1 VLEVTDA
8 GFADQVLDAGRPVV
22 VDFWAPWCG
31 PCKAV
36 EKALDELEAEHGDR
50 VGFVK
55 VNVDEHPERAAEL
68 GVLSL
73 PTVILFDGGSAR
85 ATVVGPR
92 PRKHFEQ
99 TFADWL
105 AG

>member
-1 VLEVTDA
+1 MLEVTDA

-73 PTVILFDGGSAR
+73 PTVILFDEGGPQ

-92 PRKHFEQ
+92 RRKHFEQ